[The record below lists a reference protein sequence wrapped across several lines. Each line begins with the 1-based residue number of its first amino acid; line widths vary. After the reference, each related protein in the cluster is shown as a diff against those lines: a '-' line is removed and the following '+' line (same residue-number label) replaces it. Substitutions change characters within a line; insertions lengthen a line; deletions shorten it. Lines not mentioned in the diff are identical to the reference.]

1 MKNKII
7 VVGGYGHVGKKI
19 CKELGDKY
27 AGYVYAAGR
36 NLKHAEQFSREING
50 KVKPLQLD
58 IQQGFDTGF
67 LNQVKLVIMCLD
79 QSDTAFVRSC
89 LQSGTHYVDISAN
102 GLFLDQV
109 EQWRTEAE
117 VNFATAVL
125 SVGLAPGLTNLLAL
139 QARTLL
145 DQVNAIELSI
155 MLGLGDQHGKAAIE
169 WTVDNLSSS
178 FQVTENNRMV
188 TVDSF
193 TDGRNVDFGA
203 DLGRK
208 KAYRFPFSDQQT
220 IARTLNVPSVST
232 RLCFDSAIATGFM
245 GGMRVTG
252 AFRCLKVNWIRNV
265 IVQGFGKLHF
275 GVDKFAVKVEAR
287 GRKGGKGGKEAI
299 VECLLQG
306 KDQSK
311 MTAKVAVAVADA
323 LYREVF
329 KHGVYHI
336 DQLFDLR
343 SMQDWL
349 QHEASIEIRINGI
362 PYIS

>member
-1 MKNKII
+1 M
-7 VVGGYGHVGKKI
+7 GKTI
-19 CKELGDKY
+19 CKQLGEKY
-27 AGYVYAAGR
+27 AEYVYAAGR
-36 NLKHAEQFSREING
+36 SLKHAEQFSQETDG
-50 KVKPLQLD
+50 KVKSLQLD
-58 IQQGFDTGF
+58 IRQGFDTGF
-67 LNQVKLVIMCLD
+67 LDQVKLVIMCLD

-139 QARTLL
+139 QAHRLL

-178 FQVTENNRMV
+178 FQVTENKRMV

-193 TDGRNVDFGA
+193 TDGKIVDFGA

-220 IARTLNVPSVST
+220 LARTLDVPSVST

-252 AFRCLKVNWIRNV
+252 AFRCLKVNWIRNA
-265 IVQGFGKLHF
+265 IVKGFGKLHF

-287 GRKGGKGGKEAI
+287 GRRGGKEAI

-323 LYREVF
+323 LYREEF

-349 QHEASIEIRINGI
+349 QHEAAIEIRINGI
-362 PYIS
+362 LDIS